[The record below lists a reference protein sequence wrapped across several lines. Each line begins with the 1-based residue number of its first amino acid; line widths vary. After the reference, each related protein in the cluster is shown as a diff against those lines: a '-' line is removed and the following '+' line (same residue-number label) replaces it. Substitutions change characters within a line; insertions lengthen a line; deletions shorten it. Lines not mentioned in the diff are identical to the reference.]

1 MSFTSL
7 VSTEELAKHLD
18 DPDWIVFDCRF
29 TLTAPESGREHYLHD
44 HIEGARYV
52 HLDNDLSS
60 PITPRTGRHPLPDK
74 DKFVQWLRN
83 NGVSNNSQVV
93 VYDESF
99 GAMAG
104 RLWWLLKWAGHDAV
118 ALLDGCYPKW
128 RREGH
133 KTSHELPE
141 TKSSNFEANFRD
153 EMIISA
159 DEVLE
164 FVNGNNKAV
173 LIDARAEERF
183 SGDIEMLDKVA
194 GHIPGAINFPY
205 EDNLDM
211 GGDFLSAEELKEQ
224 FNNITNSKTPDK
236 VIHMCGSGVTACH
249 NMIAME
255 AAGLDGSKLYPGS
268 WSEWI
273 TDTTRPVLTGEE

>member
-1 MSFTSL
+1 MSYTSL
-7 VSTEELAKHLD
+7 VSTDVLADHLT

-29 TLTAPESGREHYLHD
+29 TLTAPDSGYEQYLQEHID
-44 HIEGARYV
+44 GARYA

-60 PITPRTGRHPLPDK
+60 PITESTGRHPLPDK
-74 DKFVQWLRN
+74 KQFVQWLRS
-83 NGVSNNSQVV
+83 NGVNNNSQVV

-118 ALLDGCYPKW
+118 ALLDGSYPKW

-133 KTSHELPE
+133 KTSHDLPVIAE
-141 TKSSNFEANFRD
+141 SDFKADFRD
-153 EMIISA
+153 EMIASS
-159 DEVLE
+159 DEVHE
-164 FVNGNNKAV
+164 FVKGNKQAV

-183 SGDIEMLDKVA
+183 SGEIELLDKVA
-194 GHIPGAINFPY
+194 GHIPGAINFMY

-211 GGDFLSAEELKEQ
+211 GGNLLPANELKEQ
-224 FNNITNSKTPDK
+224 FEGLMSGVKPEQ

-255 AAGLDGSKLYPGS
+255 AAGLYGSKLYIGS

-273 TDTTRPVLTGEE
+273 TAPDRPVATGDE